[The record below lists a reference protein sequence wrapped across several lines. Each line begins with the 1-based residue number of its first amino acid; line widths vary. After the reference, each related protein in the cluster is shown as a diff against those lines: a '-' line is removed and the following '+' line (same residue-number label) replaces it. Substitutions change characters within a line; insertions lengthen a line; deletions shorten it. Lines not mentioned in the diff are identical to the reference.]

1 LASAAPWRFAYL
13 NGIAARLAAEVLV
26 HASWVCSRAE
36 PRASTRTWLA
46 AALLCVAACRGSVAP
61 TGQSDAAIV
70 KDAASAAPSPDA
82 GDTEPEPAGGS
93 DDASGPAPAR
103 DAAAA
108 GNEAGATANDAAAP
122 VRDAGGDAQASA
134 SGVTQA
140 AVFFFGHSLVD
151 QDMPLMVGSLA
162 TARSKTYSAKG
173 QLGWGTALDAHWSW
187 NGEWSGAPLGFEDE
201 NKGRS
206 FFAGEGKAQLARG
219 VYDVMVMTESNG
231 HTHGNG
237 DSTVDYAT
245 RLVRHARMA
254 KADTRVFLYS
264 SWLDRSEFGSLSEWQ
279 TRTEADVAWWER
291 VADRVNA
298 AVDGPDIRVI
308 PGAAILA
315 KVTRAVAEGKI
326 TGLAVDDL
334 FRPDD
339 GVHVNDLGFYVIALA
354 HYAAIFRDTPVGLP
368 VATQTEDGPAETLS
382 AAAAASIQRIV
393 WDYLQGYPRAG
404 IAP

>member
-1 LASAAPWRFAYL
+1 VY
-13 NGIAARLAAEVLV
+13 
-26 HASWVCSRAE
+26 
-36 PRASTRTWLA
+36 STKTWLA
-46 AALLCVAACRGSVAP
+46 AALLCAPACRGSVAP
-61 TGQSDAAIV
+61 TEQSDAAIV
-70 KDAASAAPSPDA
+70 KDAASAAPAHDA
-82 GDTEPEPAGGS
+82 GNTEPEPAAGGP
-93 DDASGPAPAR
+93 DASAPAR

-108 GNEAGATANDAAAP
+108 GSEAGATANDAAAP
-122 VRDAGGDAQASA
+122 VRDAGGDAQTPVSA
-134 SGVTQA
+134 VTQA

-162 TARSKTYSAKG
+162 AARGKTYSAKG
-173 QLGWGTALDAHWSW
+173 QLGWGTALDAHWNW
-187 NGEWSGAPLGFEDE
+187 NGQWDGAPLGFEDE
-201 NKGRS
+201 NKDRS
-206 FFAGEGKAQLARG
+206 FFAGEGKAQLARS

-254 KADTRVFLYS
+254 KADIRVFLYS

-308 PGAAILA
+308 PGAAILS

-326 TGLAVDDL
+326 AGLAVDDL
-334 FRPDD
+334 FRPGD

-382 AAAAASIQRIV
+382 SAAAASIQRIV